1 MRESAV
7 ESLFVQ
13 LAEADGWEVRKLTWP
28 GRRGAP
34 DRIIMRGPAPP
45 ALVFVELKA
54 PKGRLSVTQ
63 KREHARLRAMG
74 FRVVVLWSCEM
85 VREWFA

>member
-13 LAEADGWEVRKLTWP
+13 LAEADGWEVRKLKWI
-28 GRRGAP
+28 GRRGTP
-34 DRIIMRGPAPP
+34 DRILMRGPAPT
-45 ALVFVELKA
+45 AFVFVELKA
-54 PKGRLSVTQ
+54 PDGRLSGPQ
-63 KREHARLRAMG
+63 KREQARLRAVG
-74 FRVVVLWSCEM
+74 ARVVVLWNCEM